1 MSRGVWIRF
10 VLVLGLLAG
19 CAALAINVKPQLGL
33 DLKGGAQFVFQAEGT
48 DQTPANAENV
58 DKTLSVLSGR
68 VNALGVSEP
77 TLVRQGQDR
86 ILVELPGV
94 TSDKEAQE
102 AEDKIGQTAKL
113 TIHEVIGTAASAD
126 AKPTKK
132 DDQVLPSDRSEE
144 HTSELQSH

>member
-1 MSRGVWIRF
+1 MSRMSRGVWIRF
-10 VLVLGLLAG
+10 LLVLGLLAG

-94 TSDKEAQE
+94 TSDAEAQA
-102 AEDKIGQTAKL
+102 AEEKIGQTAKL
-113 TIHEVIGTAASAD
+113 
-126 AKPTKK
+126 
-132 DDQVLPSDRSEE
+132 
-144 HTSELQSH
+144 